1 MSKGQV
7 TISDVAG
14 RAGVSKATVSA
25 VLNDKGTV
33 RDATRDRVVA
43 AIRALNYRPRSTV
56 GLPRAGE
63 CRSLGLLIKEVDNPY
78 YSEIVAGIR
87 AYGRQRG
94 YAVVV
99 ASSEGEAAAEQEATE
114 LLRRQGVA
122 GLVVTP
128 VLDSDADLSHLF
140 ELNRRNFPFVLL
152 EQIRGLRASLVDVE
166 NVEAS
171 RSAVEH
177 LIQQG
182 HTRIVHFAGPS
193 YSMHSEER
201 IDGVHRAFS
210 RSSLVFSDD
219 AIVPAGAHLEDGY
232 RTGLAY
238 FRDRDGPDRPT
249 AVTCY
254 NDLVALGLI
263 RALTELGL
271 TVPADVSVIGFDN
284 LAILPYIGF
293 PLTTVH
299 VPKVE
304 MGERATEMLIRR
316 IEARE
321 ALPPE
326 RVFFEAML
334 VARGS
339 TQPPGDVRRPS
350 GGRSAPTARADGTAA

>member
-1 MSKGQV
+1 MSKDQV

-43 AIRALNYRPRSTV
+43 AIRALNYRPRSTA

-63 CRSLGLLIKEVDNPY
+63 PRILGLLIKEVDNPY

-87 AYGRQRG
+87 AYGRERG

-99 ASSEGEAAAEQEATE
+99 ASSDGEAAAEQELTE

-128 VLDSDADLSHLF
+128 VMDSDTDLSHLF

-152 EQIRGLRASLVDVE
+152 EQIHGLRASLVDVE

-171 RSAVEH
+171 RSAVEY

-182 HTRIVHFAGPS
+182 HTRVVHFAGPS
-193 YSMHSEER
+193 YSMHTEER
-201 IDGVHRAFS
+201 IDGVRRAFS
-210 RSSLVFSDD
+210 RSSLVFPDD

-232 RTGLAY
+232 RAGLTY
-238 FRDRDGPDRPT
+238 FGDRGGPDRPT

-263 RALTELGL
+263 RALAELGL
-271 TVPADVSVIGFDN
+271 SVPGDVSVVGFDN
-284 LAILPYIGF
+284 LAILPYVGV

-316 IEARE
+316 IEARH

-326 RVFFEAML
+326 RVFFDATLVVRGSARRLGEARRSSRDGAAR
-334 VARGS
+334 VARA
-339 TQPPGDVRRPS
+339 S
-350 GGRSAPTARADGTAA
+350 GAAG

>member
-1 MSKGQV
+1 MTRARA

-33 RDATRDRVVA
+33 RDSTRDRVVA
-43 AIRALNYRPRSTV
+43 AIKELNYRPRSTA
-56 GLPRAGE
+56 GLPRVGDQ
-63 CRSLGLLIKEVDNPY
+63 RSLGLVIKELDNPY

-87 AYGRQRG
+87 AYGRERG

-99 ASSEGEAAAEQEATE
+99 ASSEGDAGAEQETTE
-114 LLRRQGVA
+114 LLRRQGVS
-122 GLVVTP
+122 GLLVTP
-128 VLDSDADLSHLF
+128 VLHSDADLSHLF

-171 RSAVEH
+171 RRAVDF

-182 HTRIVHFAGPS
+182 HQRIVHFAGPS

-201 IDGVHRAFS
+201 IDGVRRAFS
-210 RSSLVFSDD
+210 RSSLVFPEESVI
-219 AIVPAGAHLEDGY
+219 AAGAHPEDGY
-232 RTGLAY
+232 RAGLAY
-238 FRDRDGPDRPT
+238 FRERSEAERPT

-263 RALTELGL
+263 RALRELGL
-271 TVPADVSVIGFDN
+271 SVPGDVSVVGFDN
-284 LAILPYIGF
+284 LSILPYMGV

-299 VPKVE
+299 VPKVQ
-304 MGERATEMLIRR
+304 MGERATELLIRR

-326 RVFFEAML
+326 RVCFDARL
-334 VARGS
+334 VVRAS
-339 TQPPGDVRRPS
+339 TRPL
-350 GGRSAPTARADGTAA
+350 GCDE

>member
-1 MSKGQV
+1 MSKSRV
-7 TISDVAG
+7 TIADVAE

-33 RDATRDRVVA
+33 SDNTRDRVRA
-43 AIRALNYRPRSTV
+43 AIKELNYRPRSTM
-56 GLPRAGE
+56 GLPRVGGR
-63 CRSLGLLIKEVDNPY
+63 RSIGLLIKELDNPY

-87 AYGRQRG
+87 SYGRERG

-99 ASSEGEAAAEQEATE
+99 ASSEGEAAAEQETAE

-128 VLDSDADLSHLF
+128 VMDDDTDLSHLF

-152 EQIRGLRASLVDVE
+152 EQIQGLRASLVDVE

-171 RSAVEH
+171 RAAVTF
-177 LIQQG
+177 LIEQG
-182 HTRIVHFAGPS
+182 HKRIIHFAGPS

-201 IDGVHRAFS
+201 INGVRRAFS
-210 RSSLVFSDD
+210 ASSLVFPDD
-219 AIVPAGAHLEDGY
+219 AIISAGAHLEDGY
-232 RTGLAY
+232 RAGLAY
-238 FRDRDGPDRPT
+238 FKEHTGPDRPT

-263 RALTELGL
+263 RALEELGVA
-271 TVPADVSVIGFDN
+271 VPEDVSVVGFDD
-284 LAILPYIGF
+284 LDILQYVGI

-304 MGERATEMLIRR
+304 MGERATEMLIRQ
-316 IEARE
+316 IESKE
-321 ALPPE
+321 ALPSE
-326 RVFFEAML
+326 RVFFEGRL
-334 VARGS
+334 VERAS
-339 TQPPGDVRRPS
+339 TRPLEPAQEA
-350 GGRSAPTARADGTAA
+350 GIA

>member
-1 MSKGQV
+1 MSRDRV

-14 RAGVSKATVSA
+14 HAGVSKATVSA

-33 RDATRDRVVA
+33 SDTTRDRVRA
-43 AIRALNYRPRSTV
+43 SIKALNYRPRGAG
-56 GLPRAGE
+56 GLPRVGDR
-63 CRSLGLLIKEVDNPY
+63 RSIGLLIKEIDNPY

-87 AYGRQRG
+87 GYGRERG

-99 ASSEGEAAAEQEATE
+99 ASSEGEAEAEQETTE

-128 VLDSDADLSHLF
+128 VMDSDTDLSHLF

-152 EQIRGLRASLVDVE
+152 EQIQGLRASLVDID

-171 RSAVEH
+171 RAAVDF

-182 HTRIVHFAGPS
+182 HKRIVHFAGPS

-201 IDGVHRAFS
+201 IGGVRRAFS
-210 RSSLVFSDD
+210 GSSLVFPDE
-219 AIVPAGAHLEDGY
+219 AIIEAGAHLEDGY
-232 RTGLAY
+232 RAGLGY
-238 FRDRDGPDRPT
+238 FRDRTEADRPT

-263 RALTELGL
+263 RALKELGL
-271 TVPADVSVIGFDN
+271 SVPEDVSVVGFDD
-284 LAILPYIGF
+284 LSILSYMGI

-316 IEARE
+316 IESRE
-321 ALPPE
+321 ALPAE
-326 RVFFEAML
+326 RVFFEGKL
-334 VARGS
+334 VERAS
-339 TQPPGDVRRPS
+339 TRPVE
-350 GGRSAPTARADGTAA
+350 GGH

>member
-1 MSKGQV
+1 MSKSRV
-7 TISDVAG
+7 TITDVAG

-33 RDATRDRVVA
+33 SDTTRDRVMA
-43 AIRALNYRPRSTV
+43 AIKALNYRPRSAA
-56 GLPRAGE
+56 GLPRVGDR
-63 CRSLGLLIKEVDNPY
+63 RSIGLLIKELDNPY

-87 AYGRQRG
+87 SYGRARG

-99 ASSEGEAAAEQEATE
+99 ASSEGEAEAEQETAE

-128 VLDSDADLSHLF
+128 VMDDDTDLSHLF

-152 EQIRGLRASLVDVE
+152 EQIQGLRASLVDID

-171 RSAVEH
+171 RRAVDF
-177 LIQQG
+177 LIRQG
-182 HTRIVHFAGPS
+182 HKRIIHFAGPS

-201 IDGVHRAFS
+201 IDGVRRAFS
-210 RSSLVFSDD
+210 ASSLVFPEA
-219 AIVPAGAHLEDGY
+219 AIVDAGAHLEDGY
-232 RTGLAY
+232 RAGLCY
-238 FRDRDGPDRPT
+238 FREHAGPERPT

-263 RALTELGL
+263 RALRELGL
-271 TVPADVSVIGFDN
+271 GVPEDVSVVGFDD
-284 LAILPYIGF
+284 LAMLQYMGI

-304 MGERATEMLIRR
+304 MGERATEMLIQQ
-316 IEARE
+316 IESQE
-321 ALPPE
+321 ALPAE
-326 RVFFEAML
+326 RIFFEGEL
-334 VARGS
+334 VERAS
-339 TQPPGDVRRPS
+339 TRPLE
-350 GGRSAPTARADGTAA
+350 PFEEAAIA

>member
-1 MSKGQV
+1 MSKDQV

-33 RDATRDRVVA
+33 ADATRERVVA

-63 CRSLGLLIKEVDNPY
+63 TRSLGLLIKEVDNPY

-99 ASSEGEAAAEQEATE
+99 ASSEGEAKAEQEATE

-128 VLDSDADLSHLF
+128 VMDSDTDLSHLF

-152 EQIRGLRASLVDVE
+152 EQIHGLRASLVDVE

-171 RSAVEH
+171 RSAVEF

-182 HTRIVHFAGPS
+182 HTRIVHFAGPP
-193 YSMHSEER
+193 YSMHSAER
-201 IDGVHRAFS
+201 SDGVRRAFS
-210 RSSLVFSDD
+210 RSSLVFPDD
-219 AIVPAGAHLEDGY
+219 ALVPAGAHLDDGY
-232 RTGLAY
+232 RAGIAY
-238 FRDRDGPDRPT
+238 FRDLSAAQRPT

-263 RALTELGL
+263 RALGELHL
-271 TVPADVSVIGFDN
+271 SVPSDVSVVGFDN
-284 LAILPYIGF
+284 LAILPYVGV

-326 RVFFEAML
+326 RVFFEAKL
-334 VARGS
+334 VVRGS
-339 TQPPGDVRRPS
+339 TQPLGAARLPRNR
-350 GGRSAPTARADGTAA
+350 TARVASATGSAG

>member
-1 MSKGQV
+1 MKKKRV

-33 RDATRDRVVA
+33 RDSTRDRVLA
-43 AIRALNYRPRSTV
+43 AIRALNYRPRSTA
-56 GLPRAGE
+56 GLPRLGD
-63 CRSLGLLIKEVDNPY
+63 RKSLGLLIKEADNPY

-87 AYGRQRG
+87 AYGRARG

-99 ASSEGEAAAEQEATE
+99 ASSEGDAAAEQETTE

-128 VLDSDADLSHLF
+128 VMDSDTDLSHLF

-152 EQIRGLRASLVDVE
+152 EQIQGLRASLVDIE

-171 RSAVEH
+171 RDAVEY
-177 LIQQG
+177 LIRQG
-182 HTRIVHFAGPS
+182 HKRIVHFAGPS
-193 YSMHSEER
+193 YSMHTEER
-201 IDGVHRAFS
+201 TDGVRRAFS
-210 RSSLVFSDD
+210 RSSLVFPDE
-219 AIVPAGAHLEDGY
+219 AIVPVGAHLEDGY
-232 RTGLAY
+232 RAGLSY
-238 FRDRDGPDRPT
+238 FRERVEEDRPS

-263 RALTELGL
+263 RALRELGL
-271 TVPADVSVIGFDN
+271 SVPEDVSVVGFDN
-284 LAILPYIGF
+284 LAILPYTGV

-321 ALPPE
+321 ALPVE
-326 RVFFEAML
+326 RVCFEGKL
-334 VARGS
+334 VVRGS
-339 TQPPGDVRRPS
+339 TRPLE
-350 GGRSAPTARADGTAA
+350 AAAERV

>member
-1 MSKGQV
+1 MSKSRV
-7 TISDVAG
+7 TITDVAG

-33 RDATRDRVVA
+33 SDTTRDRVMA
-43 AIRALNYRPRSTV
+43 AIKALNYRPRSAG
-56 GLPRAGE
+56 GLPRVGDR
-63 CRSLGLLIKEVDNPY
+63 RSIGLLIKELDNPY

-87 AYGRQRG
+87 SYGRERG

-99 ASSEGEAAAEQEATE
+99 ASSEGEAEAEQETAE

-128 VLDSDADLSHLF
+128 VMDDDTDLSHLF

-152 EQIRGLRASLVDVE
+152 EQIQGLRASLVDID

-171 RSAVEH
+171 RGAVDF
-177 LIQQG
+177 LIRQG
-182 HTRIVHFAGPS
+182 HQRIIHFAGPS

-201 IDGVHRAFS
+201 INGVRRAFS
-210 RSSLVFSDD
+210 ASSLVFPDE
-219 AIVPAGAHLEDGY
+219 AIIEAGAHLEDGY
-232 RTGLAY
+232 CAGLAY
-238 FRDRDGPDRPT
+238 FREHTGPGRPT

-263 RALTELGL
+263 RALRELGL
-271 TVPADVSVIGFDN
+271 GVPEDISVVGFDD
-284 LAILPYIGF
+284 LAMLQYMGI

-304 MGERATEMLIRR
+304 MGERATEMLIQQ
-316 IEARE
+316 IESRE
-321 ALPPE
+321 ALPAE
-326 RVFFEAML
+326 RIFFEGKL
-334 VARGS
+334 VQRAS
-339 TQPPGDVRRPS
+339 TRPLE
-350 GGRSAPTARADGTAA
+350 PLDEAAIA